1 MDPYF
6 ITLLILGAAMLSAA
20 WVPTILRYFSISYSI
35 CYLLL
40 GVIIYLDVDEVPL
53 PDPLWEEGY
62 SIHLTELA
70 VIIALMAAGI
80 GIDKT
85 FSLRGWKMPLRLVSV
100 TMVLSI
106 AAMAGIGVF
115 LLGFDLPSAI
125 LLGAVLAP
133 TDPVL
138 SGDVQVAGPNEGD
151 EDEMHFALT
160 AEAGINDG
168 AAFPFTWLAIA
179 LALGAGTSEGIIV
192 DWLLNDLLYKIIAGI
207 LIGVVVGRV
216 CFYLFFKLPER
227 KQLFKVQ
234 MGFVGIAI
242 TLFVYALAELVL
254 AYGFVAVFIAA
265 VTLRNRE
272 IKHHYHEELHHFTQ
286 QVEHLLM
293 VILLILFGGS
303 LVHGILDHLTWPMAL
318 AGITFILII
327 RPLSALAGLLGIP
340 LQMKRKLVISFF
352 GIRGI
357 GSFFYLSFALSK
369 ADFPNKDE
377 LWSMVAFIVLISIV
391 IHGATVARSV
401 RWVTRKPN

>member
-1 MDPYF
+1 
-6 ITLLILGAAMLSAA
+6 MLSAA
-20 WVPTILRYFSISYSI
+20 WVQGILRHFSVSYSI
-35 CYLLL
+35 WYLLF
-40 GVIIYLDVDEVPL
+40 GVIIYLAVDELPL
-53 PDPLWEEGY
+53 PDPLWQEGY
-62 SIHLTELA
+62 SVHLTELA

-80 GIDKT
+80 GIDKP
-85 FSLRGWKMPLRLVSV
+85 FSIRGWKMPLRLISI
-100 TMVLSI
+100 TMLLSI
-106 AAMAGIGVF
+106 AAIAGIAVF
-115 LLGFDLPSAI
+115 FLGFDLSSAI

-179 LALGAGTSEGIIV
+179 LALGAGTSEGMII

-207 LIGVVVGRV
+207 LSGVLVGRV
-216 CFYLFFKLPER
+216 CNYLFFTLPDR
-227 KQLFKVQ
+227 KQFFKVQ

-242 TLFVYALAELVL
+242 TLFVYALAELVH
-254 AYGFVAVFIAA
+254 AYGFVAVFTAA

-272 IKHHYHEELHHFTQ
+272 MKHHYHEELHHFTQ
-286 QVEHLLM
+286 QVEHVMM

-303 LVHGILDHLTWPMAL
+303 LVHGVLDHLTWPMAL
-318 AGITFILII
+318 AGISIILFI
-327 RPLSALAGLLGIP
+327 RPLSALAGLIGIP

-369 ADFPNKDE
+369 AEFSEKDK
-377 LWSMVAFIVLISIV
+377 LWSIVAFIVLISIV
-391 IHGATVARSV
+391 IHGLTAARSV
-401 RWVTRKPN
+401 RWVTRKR